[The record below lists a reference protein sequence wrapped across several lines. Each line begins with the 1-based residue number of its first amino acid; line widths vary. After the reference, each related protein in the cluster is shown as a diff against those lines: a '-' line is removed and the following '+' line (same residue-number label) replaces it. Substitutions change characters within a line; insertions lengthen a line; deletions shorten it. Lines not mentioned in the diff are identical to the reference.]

1 MGRRRGANWS
11 EKVSTQVA
19 ARERFE
25 RMVQDALDEVPPQF
39 QAHLDNLA
47 IVIEDQGDPGLLGL
61 YEGIPATERDGS
73 YSGVLPD
80 VITIYRRPLE
90 MRAKDEESLARE
102 VRITVLHEIAH
113 HLGIDDQRLHEL
125 GWD

>member
-1 MGRRRGANWS
+1 MRRRRGSSWAD
-11 EKVSTQVA
+11 KVGGQVA
-19 ARERFE
+19 ARQRFE
-25 RMVQDALDEVPPQF
+25 AMVQDALDELPAMF
-39 QAHLDNLA
+39 QEQLDNLA
-47 IVIEDQGDPGLLGL
+47 IVISDTGDPGMLGL
-61 YEGIPATERDGS
+61 YEGIPSTLRDGS

-90 MRAKDEESLARE
+90 MRAKDEASLARE

-113 HLGIDDQRLHEL
+113 HLGIDDERLHEL